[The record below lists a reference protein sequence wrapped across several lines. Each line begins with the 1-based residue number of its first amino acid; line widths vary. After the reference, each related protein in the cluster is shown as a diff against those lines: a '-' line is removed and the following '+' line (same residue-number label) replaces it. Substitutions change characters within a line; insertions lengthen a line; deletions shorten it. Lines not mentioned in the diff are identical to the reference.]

1 MERVRRQHLKTTLRY
16 ETVSTVRVR
25 TGADAHPQL
34 TRMPP
39 RTKNWEQIARE
50 LSSGED
56 SDAHDELNVMSVQK
70 NAHKVAQLL
79 HAAVPGL
86 EQTGRAA
93 FVPSGM
99 NRLDRTAFTGGLL
112 AASRAVAAAQTPAA
126 PAASG
131 APAAAAR
138 PPAAPP
144 RAEEEEEAP

>member
-1 MERVRRQHLKTTLRY
+1 
-16 ETVSTVRVR
+16 
-25 TGADAHPQL
+25 
-34 TRMPP
+34 MPP
-39 RTKNWEQIARE
+39 RTNKNWEQIVRE

-70 NAHKVAQLL
+70 NAHRVAQLL

-99 NRLDRTAFTGGLL
+99 NRLDRTAFTDGLL

-126 PAASG
+126 PAAAS
-131 APAAAAR
+131 APAAAPR
-138 PPAAPP
+138 PPLAAPP
-144 RAEEEEEAP
+144 RAAEEAAP